1 MHKSQY
7 RQRKYKEGNENFK
20 YEIIIESDRKNEFE
34 EIDRF
39 VDVETFDFDV
49 YSKENDDTPFDLS
62 DIIAERKGK
71 KQGQ

>member
-1 MHKSQY
+1 MSL
-7 RQRKYKEGNENFK
+7 GCC
-20 YEIIIESDRKNEFE
+20 DRKNVTAKSEFPLRSIE
-34 EIDRF
+34 
-39 VDVETFDFDV
+39 DVPFMDV